1 MRRIDAIVVILLVA
15 LLATIVILSIK
26 NDKFFNEERDLEVSK
41 TEKQDSIVLERIN
54 GLSIKVNETMLQ
66 MDSILAAQKNYSETE
81 MRHYEKTEQSL
92 NHIKKV
98 QRQLFENTK

>member
-41 TEKQDSIVLERIN
+41 TEKQDSIVLEKIN
-54 GLSIKVNETMLQ
+54 GLSIKVNEIMLQ
-66 MDSILAAQKNYSETE
+66 MDSIHAAQNNYSETE
-81 MRHYEKTEQSL
+81 IRHYEKTERSL
-92 NHIKKV
+92 NQIKKV
-98 QRQLFENTK
+98 QRQLLENTK